1 MYHFL
6 HHVIGSADDGK
17 RCEGHRSA
25 WTALVRSPWEGVW
38 GRVGSRPADRG
49 GAGGFINQPFLATL
63 FWHSFFNV
71 FSWFQA
77 PFSAPFYMCFLVL
90 VHAVFEHDS
99 GTDFA
104 MFWARPLD
112 WRTLGDT
119 YSTA

>member
-1 MYHFL
+1 MDRSSAEPL
-6 HHVIGSADDGK
+6 GGGLGEGGVNIG
-17 RCEGHRSA
+17 H
-25 WTALVRSPWEGVW
+25 
-38 GRVGSRPADRG
+38 RG
-49 GAGGFINQPFLATL
+49 GAGGFINQPFLETL
-63 FWHSFFNV
+63 FWHSFFNG
-71 FSWFQA
+71 FSWFLA

-119 YSTA
+119 HSTA